1 VPGVVQAPVV
11 RASEPEEVEVDVL
24 ALALQMCPP
33 GEAIE
38 IHEAHCECIPCTCV
52 PRVIVKPHPS

>member
-1 VPGVVQAPVV
+1 MAGVVQAPITIEV
-11 RASEPEEVEVDVL
+11 SETELEVDAVEL
-24 ALALQMCPP
+24 ALAMCPP

-38 IHEAHCECIPCTCV
+38 IHARHCECVPCSCI